1 MPPIDLNTMVVL
13 LFGAGGAGAIAG
25 VVNVIKTLR
34 SGKIENEETLIRRL
48 DADNKAQQERARA
61 AEMRAEEAETEA
73 EEYRKQRNAAREELA
88 LLRYHVM
95 EKYGERPP
103 SIGDLKN
110 E

>member
-1 MPPIDLNTMVVL
+1 MPAIDLNTLVVL

-34 SGKIENEETLIRRL
+34 SGKIETEETLIRRL

-61 AEMRAEEAETEA
+61 AESRAEEAEAEA
-73 EEYRKQRNAAREELA
+73 EGYRKERNAAREELA
-88 LLRYHVM
+88 LLRFHVM

-103 SIGDLKN
+103 TIGEMRND
-110 E
+110 